1 MTDIQ
6 AAIGLI
12 ELERYGENLSR
23 RKEIFKRYDLAF
35 QNEPWAITPKYIDEN
50 RETCYHLY
58 LLRIAN
64 VSESQRDAIIQEI
77 FEHDVAVN
85 VHFQPLPLL
94 TAYKNLGYSIELRTQ
109 FDGTLNSLADFW
121 NKVDVALITSEA
133 DAGPSMFM
141 EASLCGVPSI
151 STRIGLPNDVIVDK
165 VNGLFCDRD
174 VADIIDKLKFLI
186 DNKKIH
192 RAMKDN
198 IRATYIN
205 RLGVEVQKA
214 RWKSLF
220 NAVLNE

>member
-1 MTDIQ
+1 MAYDEKVFCPTSK
-6 AAIGLI
+6 
-12 ELERYGENLSR
+12 ELN
-23 RKEIFKRYDLAF
+23 I
-35 QNEPWAITPKYIDEN
+35 NEPLIVGWTGNPDRDFKGFYSHVIPAVE
-50 RETCYHLY
+50 HL
-58 LLRIAN
+58 
-64 VSESQRDAIIQEI
+64 
-77 FEHDVAVN
+77 
-85 VHFQPLPLL
+85 
-94 TAYKNLGYSIELRTQ
+94 KNLGYSIELKTQ

-151 STRIGLPNDVIVDK
+151 STRIGLPNDVIEDK
-165 VNGLFCDRD
+165 VNGLFCDRN
-174 VADIIDKLKFLI
+174 VADIVDKLKFLI

-198 IRATYIN
+198 IRATYIS
-205 RLGVEVQKA
+205 RLGVEIQKA